1 MKRIQLILMLAAYAF
16 GACAQAQLRLPQ
28 VGVPA
33 LPTVPQVQPLQP
45 ALQPLATVRDLRAT
59 LTRELLQRYPQ
70 SIERDPAGDPVRRAE
85 LLWISPSAAA
95 TDAARAEGYVVLREE
110 ALAELD
116 IREFVMR
123 PPAGVPLAQAA
134 QRLREL
140 DPTAEVDFNHIYT
153 PGGNVPGASDA
164 AAQAGAAG
172 ERPKRVG
179 LIDGGVESGHA
190 DLRGT
195 DVVRWGCDG
204 KEIPSEHG
212 TAIASL
218 LQSASLYAADVYC
231 AQPAGGAAEDVA
243 RAMAWMARERVAVV
257 NVSLVGP
264 ANRLLE
270 RAVLALVQRGHLVVA
285 AVGNDGPAAAPLY
298 PASYPGVVGVT
309 GVLRN
314 HRVLPEAAQGP
325 QVMFAAPG
333 ADVVVATPGGGH
345 ASARG
350 TSYAVPF
357 VARLLAQRVEQP
369 DRERAQAAVTQLAAS
384 AIDLGERGRDAVYG
398 YGLVGLTH

>member
-1 MKRIQLILMLAAYAF
+1 
-16 GACAQAQLRLPQ
+16 
-28 VGVPA
+28 
-33 LPTVPQVQPLQP
+33 
-45 ALQPLATVRDLRAT
+45 
-59 LTRELLQRYPQ
+59 
-70 SIERDPAGDPVRRAE
+70 
-85 LLWISPSAAA
+85 
-95 TDAARAEGYVVLREE
+95 
-110 ALAELD
+110 
-116 IREFVMR
+116 
-123 PPAGVPLAQAA
+123 
-134 QRLREL
+134 
-140 DPTAEVDFNHIYT
+140 
-153 PGGNVPGASDA
+153 VPGASDG
-164 AAQAGAAG
+164 AAQTSAAG

-179 LIDGGVESGHA
+179 LIDGGAQSGHA

-195 DVVRWGCDG
+195 HVVRWGCDG

-314 HRVLPEAAQGP
+314 HRVLPEAARGP

-357 VARLLAQRVEQP
+357 VARLLAQRLEQP